1 MDKIWDRKFFKVGGH
16 WPLWRGMKK
25 PNDHA
30 EPTKSRTIK
39 QSSTGRSNCLKS
51 NLVFQYMYL
60 TVFKQLRYKYNCYID
75 ISFTI

>member
-39 QSSTGRSNCLKS
+39 KSTGRSNCLKS